1 MKIPKFLSPS
11 KKDKSSVPNV
21 IYIAVEEVSEELL
34 IYLAAINNKNLT
46 TSIQNRDSLKQKD
59 KTNS

>member
-11 KKDKSSVPNV
+11 KKEKSSVPNV

-34 IYLAAINNKNLT
+34 IFIAAINNKTLQHPSKIGNP
-46 TSIQNRDSLKQKD
+46 LKKE
-59 KTNS
+59 